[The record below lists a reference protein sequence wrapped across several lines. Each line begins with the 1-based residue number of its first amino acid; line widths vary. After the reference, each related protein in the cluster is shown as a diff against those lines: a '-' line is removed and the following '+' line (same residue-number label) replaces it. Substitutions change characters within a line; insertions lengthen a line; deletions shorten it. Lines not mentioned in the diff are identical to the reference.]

1 MSKEIKKIVLQI
13 TPHICLGVSITVGRL
28 SFTCTTLK
36 FLYTNRINQK
46 GNKTLKVSERM
57 KGFIFIK
64 PIEVTRNEYLPRGS
78 SLAALSLSK
87 TFATRICPVVSSTTN
102 YNRGSRTA
110 HPSQDREKSQRAGA
124 GSSYFHLIRI
134 LCRFSL
140 LTLFIYNLFC
150 RVKTYNKH

>member
-1 MSKEIKKIVLQI
+1 M
-13 TPHICLGVSITVGRL
+13 
-28 SFTCTTLK
+28 
-36 FLYTNRINQK
+36 
-46 GNKTLKVSERM
+46 M

-124 GSSYFHLIRI
+124 VSSYFHHIRI
-134 LCRFSL
+134 LFRFFL
-140 LTLFIYNLFC
+140 MTLFIYNLFC
-150 RVKTYNKH
+150 RKSKLIISINTFFDTKGRVPIVN